1 MSGSRAKQIAQHWAC
16 IERFIKEKIR
26 EGRLTPT
33 DLKREKELWRDGAGL
48 ESDELEEATRKVIR
62 ERGGQP

>member
-16 IERFIKEKIR
+16 IEGFIKGQIEK
-26 EGRLTPT
+26 GRLTLT
-33 DLKREKELWRDGAGL
+33 DLKREKELWMDGAGL
-48 ESDELEEATRKVIR
+48 EPDELEKATRKVIR